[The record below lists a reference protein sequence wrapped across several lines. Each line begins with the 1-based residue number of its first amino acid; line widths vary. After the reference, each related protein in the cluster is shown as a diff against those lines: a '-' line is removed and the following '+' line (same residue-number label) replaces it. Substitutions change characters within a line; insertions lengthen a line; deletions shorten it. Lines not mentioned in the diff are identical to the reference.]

1 VETLERVLAEHPF
14 FSRMDPRYLEL
25 VVGCASN
32 LLLNAG
38 EFIFREGEE
47 ADHFYLIR
55 EGKVFTRS
63 LHSRSRPPDHSY
75 AGRRH
80 EILGWSWL
88 VPPYYWRFDA
98 RAKELTRA
106 IVLDGKCLRDKCEA
120 DHELGYELLKHVV
133 SDFGRLLD
141 ATRFRLLA
149 HYGFAT

>member
-1 VETLERVLAEHPF
+1 MEMLERVLAEHPF
-14 FSRMDPRYLEL
+14 FSGIDPRYLEL

-32 LLLNAG
+32 LRLNAG
-38 EFIFREGEE
+38 EFIFHEGEE

-55 EGKVFTRS
+55 EGKVS
-63 LHSRSRPPDHSY
+63 LEVSAP
-75 AGRRH
+75 GRARLTVH
-80 EILGWSWL
+80 TLGGGDILGWSWL

-98 RAKELTRA
+98 RAEELTRA

-141 ATRFRLLA
+141 ATRFRLLGL
-149 HYGFAT
+149 YGFAT

>member
-1 VETLERVLAEHPF
+1 MEKLKRVLAEHPF
-14 FSRMDPRYLEL
+14 FSGMDPRYLQL

-32 LLLNAG
+32 LRLNAG

-55 EGKVFTRS
+55 EGKVS
-63 LHSRSRPPDHSY
+63 LEVSTP
-75 AGRRH
+75 GRARLTVH
-80 EILGWSWL
+80 TLGGGEILGWSWL

-98 RAKELTRA
+98 RAEVLTRA

-141 ATRFRLLA
+141 ATRFRLLDL
-149 HYGFAT
+149 YGFAT